1 MKKEITVTGKTIDE
15 ALANA
20 KSEIGS
26 ESEDMEYDIIEF
38 PKRGLFGMGSSPAVI
53 KVTYTIPEENPAL
66 KLISSLV
73 KALGMN
79 AEVTS
84 SDGEEGELK
93 LNVEGEGAG
102 ILIGHHGET
111 LDALQYLAS
120 LANARGKN
128 EEDSKRRVTV
138 DIEGYRE
145 KRAETLRALARRMSA
160 RVLKYRRSVTL
171 EPMNPYER
179 RIIHSEVQNIEGVT
193 THSIGV
199 DTERRIVITLDR
211 SEKPERPEREY
222 MSE

>member
-20 KSEIGS
+20 KTEIGV

-38 PKRGLFGMGSSPAVI
+38 PKKGLFGMGSSPAVI

-66 KLISSLV
+66 RMISSLV
-73 KALGMN
+73 KSLGLN
-79 AEVTS
+79 ANVTS
-84 SDGEEGELK
+84 EEGEEGELK
-93 LNVEGEGAG
+93 LSVDGEGVG

-120 LANARGKN
+120 LANSRKDG
-128 EEDSKRRVTV
+128 EDSKRRVIV
-138 DIEGYRE
+138 DVEGYRE

-160 RVLKYRRSVTL
+160 RVLKYKRSVTL

-211 SEKPERPEREY
+211 GEKEEE
-222 MSE
+222 E

>member
-20 KSEIGS
+20 KTEIGV

-38 PKRGLFGMGSSPAVI
+38 PKKGLFGMGSSPAVI

-66 KLISSLV
+66 GMISSLV
-73 KALGMN
+73 KSLGLE
-79 AEVTS
+79 ASVTS

-93 LNVEGEGAG
+93 LSVDGEGVG

-120 LANARGKN
+120 LANARSKG
-128 EEDSKRRVTV
+128 EDSKRRVIV
-138 DIEGYRE
+138 DVEGYRE

-160 RVLKYRRSVTL
+160 RVLKYKRSVTL

-179 RIIHSEVQNIEGVT
+179 RIIHSEVQNIDGVT

-211 SEKPERPEREY
+211 GEKEEE
-222 MSE
+222 E

>member
-1 MKKEITVTGKTIDE
+1 MIKEITVTGKTIDE

-20 KSEIGS
+20 KAEIGTD
-26 ESEDMEYDIIEF
+26 SEDMQYEIIEF
-38 PKRGLFGMGSSPAVI
+38 PKKGLFGMGSSPAVI

-66 KLISSLV
+66 KLVSSLV
-73 KALGMN
+73 KELGLN
-79 AEVTS
+79 AEVTA
-84 SDGEEGELK
+84 SDGEEGALK
-93 LNVEGEGAG
+93 LDIEGEGVG

-120 LANARGKN
+120 LANARGKSD
-128 EEDSKRRVTV
+128 EEQKSRVIV

-145 KRAETLRALARRMSA
+145 RRAETLRALARRMS
-160 RVLKYRRSVTL
+160 RVLKYKRPVTL

-199 DTERRIVITLDR
+199 DSERRIVITLDR
-211 SEKPERPEREY
+211 GEKEEE
-222 MSE
+222 